1 MMRTHVK
8 KHTDGMHFDVCGLV
22 LW

>member
-1 MMRTHVK
+1 MRTHVK